1 MTRHGIGKKLLSSFR
16 LGYLTGDD
24 KGDEASDEY
33 SSWMLDFHLQDRG
46 IDRKVNWTC
55 NVQDGPLGH
64 PLSVVKNLHGLA
76 EKRSQ
81 SVDSNTYEPIHTF
94 EFQCLLLRC

>member
-1 MTRHGIGKKLLSSFR
+1 MTKGTRHLTSTLHGCWIFIFR
-16 LGYLTGDD
+16 IEESTEKAKRTY
-24 KGDEASDEY
+24 
-33 SSWMLDFHLQDRG
+33 
-46 IDRKVNWTC
+46 
-55 NVQDGPLGH
+55 NVQDDPLGH

-81 SVDSNTYEPIHTF
+81 SVDSNSYEPIHTF